1 MSEYSPRP
9 GTVRSYDERAEFDEP
24 CTRNRIGSGVSP
36 VLGVPTRLRQRLSA
50 TSPFLAQY
58 SALQITPSLPSPAP
72 VLCACAV
79 KADASPAPTPR
90 LAPLRIVRRA
100 RACSGDIGL
109 SVIAS
114 SDLGASALGGRALAV
129 CNGYGPRSYQSAERA
144 GRWQNGNPA
153 AKQANLSQHKPSR
166 ASPHFATRF
175 RTIGSNARAVPLQR
189 GIGNQMLQR
198 RYGGKVPGR
207 GLTRRAMELRPP
219 NREHRVLEALHRAA
233 VFCDQRIGWNRI
245 GVALSLTIIAVAAV
259 VLYRILR
266 TIDAGEVVEALVTV
280 NLRDVTLA
288 ALFVA
293 GGYLTLTFYDLFAL
307 RTIGRTD
314 VPYWAAALAAFTS
327 YSVGHNVGAS
337 VFTGG
342 AVRYRVY
349 SGWVWR
355 RPRIVGRDTWSVNL
369 PGGPLTLLQI
379 GLGILDLCF
388 CALAMYMLVPDEPNI
403 GFVTLAVIF
412 VSATLLGFASHA
424 PGGIGVFDAA
434 MLVAL
439 WQFDKEDV
447 LAGLL
452 LFRLLYYIVPFALS
466 LLVLG
471 GRELV
476 LAVRGA
482 SPPPLEPIPSLVPT
496 EVATSPEPSQE

>member
-1 MSEYSPRP
+1 
-9 GTVRSYDERAEFDEP
+9 
-24 CTRNRIGSGVSP
+24 
-36 VLGVPTRLRQRLSA
+36 
-50 TSPFLAQY
+50 
-58 SALQITPSLPSPAP
+58 
-72 VLCACAV
+72 
-79 KADASPAPTPR
+79 
-90 LAPLRIVRRA
+90 
-100 RACSGDIGL
+100 
-109 SVIAS
+109 
-114 SDLGASALGGRALAV
+114 
-129 CNGYGPRSYQSAERA
+129 
-144 GRWQNGNPA
+144 
-153 AKQANLSQHKPSR
+153 
-166 ASPHFATRF
+166 
-175 RTIGSNARAVPLQR
+175 
-189 GIGNQMLQR
+189 MLD
-198 RYGGKVPGR
+198 
-207 GLTRRAMELRPP
+207 
-219 NREHRVLEALHRAA
+219 ALHRAA

-259 VLYRILR
+259 VLYRIFR
-266 TIDAGEVVEALVTV
+266 TMDASEVVEALVTID
-280 NLRDVTLA
+280 LRDVTLA

-293 GGYLTLTFYDLFAL
+293 GGYFTLTFYDLFAL
-307 RTIGRTD
+307 RTIGRSD

-349 SGWVWR
+349 SAWGLTAVEVAKICFVAGLTFWLGNATVLGLGIAYAPLAATAIDQLPAWFNRGGAFVILIVLALYVGWVWR
-355 RPRIVGRDTWSVNL
+355 RPRIVGRDTWCVNL

-379 GLGILDLCF
+379 GIGIVDLGF

-466 LLVLG
+466 LLILG

-476 LAVRGA
+476 LAVRGV
-482 SPPPLEPIPSLVPT
+482 SPPPLEPIPSLAPT
-496 EVATSPEPSQE
+496 EVATSPEASQEQA